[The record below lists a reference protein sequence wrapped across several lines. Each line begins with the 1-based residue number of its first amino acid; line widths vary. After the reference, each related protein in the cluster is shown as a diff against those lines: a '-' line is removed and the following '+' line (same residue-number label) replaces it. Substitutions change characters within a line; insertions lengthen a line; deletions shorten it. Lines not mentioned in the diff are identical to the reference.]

1 VILIPELVRF
11 LLTWEAVEHAG
22 PCVTTNQFLF
32 VTLKSIHSG
41 KYDYEYLNYVRELL
55 SLLPQY
61 GMRAFISMHQDV
73 WSRFSGGSGA
83 PAWTLEAIGFDL
95 HKLEAS
101 GAAWLHGVRGG
112 RVATAQERGL
122 WPTGYHK
129 LAASTMKYVSLM
141 PLQCRVDEIFQ
152 DCIHRW

>member
-1 VILIPELVRF
+1 M
-11 LLTWEAVEHAG
+11 EHAR
-22 PCVTTNQFLF
+22 PCVTADLFRF
-32 VTLKSIHSG
+32 VTLKSICSG
-41 KYDYEYLNYVRELL
+41 KYDYEYLTYVRELL

-112 RVATAQERGL
+112 RVATPQERGL

-129 LAASTMKYVSLM
+129 LAASTMKSVFLDVTAMMS
-141 PLQCRVDEIFQ
+141 
-152 DCIHRW
+152 

>member
-1 VILIPELVRF
+1 M
-11 LLTWEAVEHAG
+11 EHAG
-22 PCVTTNQFLF
+22 PCVSTHHFLF
-32 VTLKSIHSG
+32 VTLKSICSG
-41 KYDYEYLNYVRELL
+41 KYDYEYLTYVRELL

-95 HKLEAS
+95 HNLEAS
-101 GAAWLHGVRGG
+101 GAAWLNGVRGG
-112 RVATAQERGL
+112 RVATSQERGL

-129 LAASTMKYVSLM
+129 LAASTMMSVLLDVTAMLS
-141 PLQCRVDEIFQ
+141 
-152 DCIHRW
+152 

>member
-1 VILIPELVRF
+1 LF
-11 LLTWEAVEHAG
+11 TWEAVEDAG
-22 PCVTTNQFLF
+22 PCVFTHLFLF
-32 VTLKSIHSG
+32 VTLKSICSG
-41 KYDYEYLNYVRELL
+41 KYDYEYLNYVRDLL

-73 WSRFSGGSGA
+73 WSHFSGGSGA

-95 HKLEAS
+95 HNLEAS

-112 RVATAQERGL
+112 RVATPQERGL

-129 LAASTMKYVSLM
+129 LAASTMMSV
-141 PLQCRVDEIFQ
+141 FF
-152 DCIHRW
+152 